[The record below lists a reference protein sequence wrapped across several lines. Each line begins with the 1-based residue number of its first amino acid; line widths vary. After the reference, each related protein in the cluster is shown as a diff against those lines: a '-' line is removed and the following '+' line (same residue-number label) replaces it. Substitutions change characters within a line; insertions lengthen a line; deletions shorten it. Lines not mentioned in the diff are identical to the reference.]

1 MKAIVYNG
9 CDLLDSCSAKK
20 ILANKKLGLLT
31 NMSGLTKDLK
41 LASVE
46 LSHKYNLCALFGPE
60 HGIYGTNQA
69 GGFDKEQFI
78 DPDTGAP
85 VFDLF
90 GGDGKIPASTES
102 AFSSIE
108 ALVVNIQDIGV
119 RYYTYQFAMLDCMKL
134 CAKYNVEV
142 IVLDRINPLGGKN
155 VFGNRIEKDCLSYV
169 GNVESQPAVYGMTI
183 GELALWFNSHLNIG
197 ASVSVLRCEGWKRD
211 MWFDDTDLLFV
222 PPSPN
227 MSSLETAILYPG
239 TCFFEGTNLS
249 EGRGT
254 TKPFE
259 MFGAPWLEPQKLID
273 FLDTLP
279 SAAKEAMNG
288 LVFRKC
294 SYTPMFSKH
303 KGEVCHGLQLHIR
316 DRNSIDMYAVGLYL
330 VYAVRNL
337 YPDKFEFTRTMPLL
351 TGTKKSIDEEFDPF
365 EYVSGQK
372 SKLEEFM
379 TERNPF
385 LLYD

>member
-1 MKAIVYNG
+1 MKTNVYNG

-20 ILANKKLGLLT
+20 LLANKKLGLLT

-46 LSHKYNLCALFGPE
+46 LSRKYNLCALFGPE

-90 GGDGKIPASTES
+90 GGDGKIPVATES

-155 VFGNRIEKDCLSYV
+155 IFGNRIEKDCLSYV

-183 GELALWFNSHLNIG
+183 GELALWFNGRLNLG
-197 ASVSVLRCEGWKRD
+197 VTVSVLCCEGWKRD

-259 MFGAPWLEPQKLID
+259 MFGAPWIEPQRIID
-273 FLDTLP
+273 RIEDLSP
-279 SAAKEAMNG
+279 EAKEVMQG
-288 LVFRKC
+288 IVFRKC
-294 SYTPMFSKH
+294 SFTPMFGKH
-303 KGEVCHGLQLHIR
+303 KGEVCHGLQLHLR
-316 DRNSIDMYAVGLYL
+316 DREHIDAYAVGLYL
-330 VYAVRNL
+330 ISIIKTS
-337 YPDKFEFTRTMPLL
+337 YPNEFEYTRTMPLL
-351 TGTKKSIDEEFDPF
+351 TGTKKSIDPEFDPF
-365 EYVSGQK
+365 KYVNEQK
-372 SKLEEFM
+372 SGLAEFM
-379 TERNPF
+379 NERKNY